1 MAQRILS
8 YLEAESLLAVEA
20 VSPAWAG
27 VVRGGRVWRRLTQR
41 RISTD
46 TLWRHLSH
54 NWPSLSTFLPDSFY
68 RRLYTDTEAQ
78 IKVRSPVVRSSVL
91 SLRVEDRG
99 ELEDREIQ
107 PPEDTVQD

>member
-8 YLEAESLLAVEA
+8 YLEAESLMAVEA

-41 RISTD
+41 RLRTD
-46 TLWRHLSH
+46 RLWRHLSH
-54 NWPSLSTFLPDSFY
+54 NWPSLSTFLPDAFY

-78 IKVRSPVVRSSVL
+78 IKVRSSGVRTSVL
-91 SLRVEDRG
+91 MFCVELSFFVRFWA
-99 ELEDREIQ
+99 I
-107 PPEDTVQD
+107 